1 MIDAKLR
8 AFAGFDSS
16 GNVNRAVPQAQLT
29 NVVTASVNQQA
40 FVWTELSNAG
50 YSPSATT
57 FTFNVTWKDGN
68 GTQVA
73 ESRWVATRD
82 TTNDHIDNS
91 GITNNVSGSGV
102 TSSVVGGDS
111 TFMAVTFTK
120 GGTSITVSASLITF
134 TGFTFKE

>member
-1 MIDAKLR
+1 L
-8 AFAGFDSS
+8 DSS
-16 GNVNRAVPQAQLT
+16 GNVQRAVPQAQLT

-40 FVWTELSNAG
+40 FIWTELSNAG
-50 YSPSATT
+50 YAPTATT

-68 GTQVA
+68 GTTVA
-73 ESRWVATRD
+73 TSRWVATRD

-91 GITNNVSGSGV
+91 GITNNLTGSGV
-102 TSSVVGGDS
+102 SSSVVGGDS
-111 TFMAVTFTK
+111 AFMAVTFTK